1 MCVGLY
7 AFDATRCDN
16 MAPCRHRVAGVA
28 DMLGTPDVPAYQ
40 EACLAARLSRLR
52 VLGWPLALRL
62 CTTDDG
68 NEDVT
73 LDELRVYMKET
84 HRLRE
89 AHGQGIPWWSA
100 AYGPERAPVVGAR
113 APDGPLKSA
122 GLSRSSSLLQV
133 VREAAS
139 KGPPE
144 SSRRWFSTPKAR
156 TGLVGV
162 VFYSATCRVWN
173 WGGVWTFPQL
183 LNDYGVPIVF
193 VYVSEYSVTDSDA
206 LTDSRYVPVVDQ
218 PKEENWKAAN
228 CLLFGVP
235 MVAAALGWR
244 PDRVDQYIDGMDRAL
259 ESAYEAAPF
268 RVYVLDAA
276 TSKVAFRT
284 GPGPLNGISKGR
296 ALRDFLHANREF

>member
-1 MCVGLY
+1 
-7 AFDATRCDN
+7 

-73 LDELRVYMKET
+73 LDELRIYMKET
-84 HRLRE
+84 HLLRE

-100 AYGPERAPVVGAR
+100 EYGPERAPVVGAR

-122 GLSRSSSLLQV
+122 GLSRSSTLLQV
-133 VREAAS
+133 VRDAAAR
-139 KGPPE
+139 GPPE
-144 SSRRWFSTPKAR
+144 SSTRWFSTPKAR
-156 TGLVGV
+156 KGLVGV

-193 VYVSEYSVTDSDA
+193 VYVSEYSVTDADA

-259 ESAYEAAPF
+259 ETAYEASPF

-276 TSKVAFRT
+276 TATVAFRT
-284 GPGPLNGISKGR
+284 GPGPLNGIRK
-296 ALRDFLHANREF
+296 ARDLSAFLHANREF

>member
-1 MCVGLY
+1 
-7 AFDATRCDN
+7 

-73 LDELRVYMKET
+73 LDELRIYMKET
-84 HRLRE
+84 HLLRE

-100 AYGPERAPVVGAR
+100 EYGPERAPVVGAR

-122 GLSRSSSLLQV
+122 GLSRSSTLLQV
-133 VREAAS
+133 VRDAAAR
-139 KGPPE
+139 GPPE
-144 SSRRWFSTPKAR
+144 SSTRWFSTLKAR
-156 TGLVGV
+156 KGLVGV

-193 VYVSEYSVTDSDA
+193 VYVSEYAVTDSDE
-206 LTDSRYVPVVDQ
+206 LTDSKYVPVVDQ

-259 ESAYEAAPF
+259 ETAYEASPW

-276 TSKVAFRT
+276 SSTIAFRT
-284 GPGPLNGISKGR
+284 GPGPLNSIAKGR

>member
-1 MCVGLY
+1 M
-7 AFDATRCDN
+7 
-16 MAPCRHRVAGVA
+16 
-28 DMLGTPDVPAYQ
+28 
-40 EACLAARLSRLR
+40 
-52 VLGWPLALRL
+52 
-62 CTTDDG
+62 
-68 NEDVT
+68 T

-100 AYGPERAPVVGAR
+100 EYGPERAPVVGAR

-122 GLSRSSSLLQV
+122 GLSRTSTLLQV

-144 SSRRWFSTPKAR
+144 STRRWFSPPKAR
-156 TGLVGV
+156 KGLVGV
-162 VFYSATCRVWN
+162 IFYSATCRVWN

-193 VYVSEYSVTDSDA
+193 VYVSEYAVTDADA

-244 PDRVDQYIDGMDRAL
+244 PDRVDQYVDGMDRAL
-259 ESAYEAAPF
+259 EQRVRGGPLEACMWLMRRRPKSRSGRGRASSERDREGP
-268 RVYVLDAA
+268 RDCGHVA
-276 TSKVAFRT
+276 TSSRRTEGLILRPLFYCYTVHVRFFATYNPTSLRLNKLGVA
-284 GPGPLNGISKGR
+284 NGSW
-296 ALRDFLHANREF
+296 